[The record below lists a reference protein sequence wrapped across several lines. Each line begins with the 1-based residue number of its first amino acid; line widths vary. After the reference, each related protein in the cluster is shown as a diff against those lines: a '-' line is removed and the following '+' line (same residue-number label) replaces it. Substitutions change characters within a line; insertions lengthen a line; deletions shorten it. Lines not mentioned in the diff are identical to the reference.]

1 MLAEGRLLNLG
12 CATGHPSFV
21 MSNSVHQPGDRP
33 DRAVHQD
40 RDYDKGVYTLPKHL
54 DEKVARLHLD
64 KLGVKLTKLTQ
75 EAGRLLGVPVEGPY
89 KPDHYRYCLAIKTA
103 LGKLELPEPLA
114 TYVPTRLRRS
124 SVGTLPV
131 RLEHALAVAKLPP
144 HHADPF
150 DRMLIAQA
158 RSERLPVLTADAAF
172 AAYDVEVVAP

>member
-1 MLAEGRLLNLG
+1 MRLLLDTH
-12 CATGHPSFV
+12 CWLWLESAPERFSERVRHQLVDPETELLL
-21 MSNSVHQPGDRP
+21 SV
-33 DRAVHQD
+33 ASVW
-40 RDYDKGVYTLPKHL
+40 
-54 DEKVARLHLD
+54 E
-64 KLGVKLTKLTQ
+64 
-75 EAGRLLGVPVEGPY
+75 
-89 KPDHYRYCLAIKTA
+89 LAIKTA